1 MGARTLGT
9 IVSAGL
15 MLAAATAA
23 AQTTERRV
31 LTLEGAKRIA
41 AAAEAEARKNQWNVA
56 IAVVDEAGLLVHYL
70 RIDDTQTASPEIAI
84 GKARTAAMFRRPTKA
99 MEDAV
104 AKGRPVV
111 MTFPGAVPVQGGLP
125 LVSGGR
131 VIGGIGVSGVQSH
144 QDEIVAK
151 AGADV
156 LE

>member
-70 RIDDTQTASPEIAI
+70 KIDDTQTASPEIAI

-99 MEDAV
+99 MEDTV
-104 AKGRPVV
+104 AGGRAVV

-156 LE
+156 LK